1 MICVLYLIYRCFV
14 IDDLPI
20 YLLARITY
28 LLMYT
33 LMFAL
38 RSIQIEEETIFKI
51 INIRE
56 ISREIKSPE
65 PMINESTTVERVIAI
80 FGMIF
85 GVISFT
91 FVVSH
96 INSFLTKK
104 TYTQIRRERKFI
116 FLEKLNRR
124 YKFSD
129 VLYKMAL
136 SQIKHNK
143 EKDNTIENME
153 CFLKLF
159 PKNLKN
165 DLEIY
170 MYESQVNTIN
180 MFKGLPNDTII
191 QIGQTLTPVIYTQRN
206 FHQIPC
212 LSHARYRY
220 RLLNKDK

>member
-1 MICVLYLIYRCFV
+1 MNVCFKNIHIFQITTLRNMIAIAHD
-14 IDDLPI
+14 ILPPQPI
-20 YLLARITY
+20 I
-28 LLMYT
+28 
-33 LMFAL
+33 
-38 RSIQIEEETIFKI
+38 I
-51 INIRE
+51 IN
-56 ISREIKSPE
+56 K
-65 PMINESTTVERVIAI
+65 STTVERIIAI

-104 TYTQIRRERKFI
+104 TYSQIRRERKFI

-124 YKFSD
+124 YKFSN

-136 SQIKHNK
+136 SQIKHK
-143 EKDNTIENME
+143 REKDNTIENMD

-170 MYESQVNTIN
+170 MYESQVNSIN

-191 QIGQTLTPVIYTQRN
+191 QIGQTLTPVIYTQRSFFN
-206 FHQIPC
+206 I
-212 LSHARYRY
+212 Y
-220 RLLNKDK
+220 